1 MSQLIVIIIAVI
13 ALAGGGYIYMRIR
26 KIGSTF
32 KVHESLKT
40 EIEDMRKKVEIE
52 LERTKKI
59 LKNDENTKLY
69 NTWVDDHNILI
80 SLKAEFDVL
89 FDELVDAKKFTRYN
103 EYMSINTELETLSDE
118 FKEKYDNLYKRIHKF
133 TEFEQSNNTISVQ
146 LISRIRE
153 EQNRY
158 DSNLGHL
165 KIYDTSFNEEVEKAK
180 LILSEFENLE
190 REGQYIQARSVLK
203 QCNEIIQ
210 EVEHVN
216 KLISVFQTNFIAIRS
231 NIKNLEKSKEEIEKL
246 GYLIDIPEFDEM
258 ILGFNE
264 KLDEC
269 VEKTAIF
276 TFGTHIEQEVSND
289 IIKELSTLDDEI
301 KLMIPK
307 IAKCFDQ
314 INEVTA
320 IRKLNDDAIEVLA
333 TLAAGALEEKDVIA
347 KFYDIEQLSEVQTLD
362 AEIDRLKKFVN
373 DYKKLEVL
381 IIEATEPYTILLER
395 LEQSQK
401 YLSRMTAKFKDT
413 IKLLESV
420 RNDELAAQDA
430 TIEYRRALINID
442 LYLRKYNHLNS
453 MSSPLASQYREAN
466 SKYKQLETELHSE
479 PLNIDNVNR
488 LSESI
493 AKILSDILDDK
504 LVKDIKQRQ
513 GCQYILHYLA
523 KFTYDDEVERSY
535 RRFEMLFSTRQYQ
548 LFLKE
553 ASSYLQTGDKR
564 GNVIYKELV
573 SHVQVD
579 DYKDFV

>member
-1 MSQLIVIIIAVI
+1 MSQLIVIIIALIVV
-13 ALAGGGYIYMRIR
+13 AGGGFIYMRSR
-26 KIGSTF
+26 KISTTF
-32 KVHESLKT
+32 KVHENLKN
-40 EIEDMRKKVEIE
+40 EIEDMHKKVEVE

-69 NTWVDDHNILI
+69 NTWVEDHNILI
-80 SLKAEFDVL
+80 TTKAEFDIL
-89 FDELVDAKKFTRYN
+89 FDELLDAKKFTRYN
-103 EYMSINTELETLSDE
+103 EYMSINSEIETLSFE
-118 FKEKYDNLYKRIHKF
+118 FKDKYDNLYKRIHKF

-180 LILSEFENLE
+180 SILSEFENLE
-190 REGQYIQARSVLK
+190 REGRYIQARGVLK
-203 QCNEIIQ
+203 ECNEIIQ

-216 KLISVFQTNFIAIRS
+216 KLISVFQTNFIAIRG
-231 NIKNLEKSKEEIEKL
+231 NIKNLEKSKDEIEKL
-246 GYLIDIPEFDEM
+246 HYLIDMPEFDDL
-258 ILGFNE
+258 IIGFNE

-276 TFGTHIEQEVSND
+276 TFGTHIEQELSND
-289 IIKELSTLDDEI
+289 IITELSTLDDEI

-307 IAKCFDQ
+307 IAKCFEQ
-314 INEVTA
+314 INEVIA

-333 TLAAGALEEKDVIA
+333 TLASGALEEKEVIA
-347 KFYDIEQLSEVQTLD
+347 KFYDIEELSEVQTLD
-362 AEIDRLKKFVN
+362 AEIEHLKKFVR

-381 IIEATEPYTILLER
+381 ITDATEPYTILLER

-401 YLSRMTAKFKDT
+401 YLLRMTAKFKDT

-430 TIEYRRALINID
+430 TFEYRRALINID
-442 LYLRKYNHLNS
+442 LYLRKYDHLNR
-453 MSSPLASQYREAN
+453 MSSPLASQHREAN
-466 SKYKQLETELHSE
+466 SKYKQLETELASE

-488 LSESI
+488 LNESI
-493 AKILSDILDDK
+493 ASILNDILNDK
-504 LVKDIKQRQ
+504 LVKDIKQKQ

-523 KFTYDDEVERSY
+523 KFTYDDEVESAY
-535 RRFEMLFSTRQYQ
+535 RRFEMLYSTRQYQ

-564 GNVIYKELV
+564 GSEIYKELV
-573 SHVQVD
+573 SHVHVD
-579 DYKDFV
+579 DYKDVV